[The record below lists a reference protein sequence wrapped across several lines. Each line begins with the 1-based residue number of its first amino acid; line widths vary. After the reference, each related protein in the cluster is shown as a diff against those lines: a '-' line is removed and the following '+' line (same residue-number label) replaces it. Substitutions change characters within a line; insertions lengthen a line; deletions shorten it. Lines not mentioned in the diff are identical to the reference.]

1 LILIVD
7 SFAWIEFLTGSH
19 HEQRIRELLATADVV
34 VTPDLV
40 LAEVARKLAR
50 DGVGIGLVRRRVEDV
65 STLSRVAPITAE
77 IALGVFE
84 ADTDLRESARS
95 RHLERPGLSD
105 AVILSTA
112 RVLRGAVLTG
122 DPHFEGFPETMWLRS

>member
-1 LILIVD
+1 MILIVD
-7 SFAWIEFLTGSH
+7 SFAWIEFLTGSL
-19 HEQRIRELLATADVV
+19 HEERIRELLATADVV

-50 DGVGIGLVRRRVEDV
+50 DGVGAGLVRRKVEDV
-65 STLSRVAPITAE
+65 STLSRVAPITVETAV
-77 IALGVFE
+77 GVFE
-84 ADTDLRESARS
+84 ADTALRQSARS

-112 RVLRGAVLTG
+112 RLLHGVVLTG
-122 DPHFEGFPETMWLRS
+122 DPHFEGFPETMWLGS

>member
-1 LILIVD
+1 M
-7 SFAWIEFLTGSH
+7 G
-19 HEQRIRELLATADVV
+19 ELLTTADVV

-50 DGVGIGLVRRRVEDV
+50 DNVPPGTVRRKVEDV
-65 STLSRVAPITAE
+65 STLSQVVPITVE

-84 ADTDLRESARS
+84 ADRELRKSAKS
-95 RHLERPGLSD
+95 RHLESPGLSD

-112 RVLRGAVLTG
+112 RSLQGMVLTG
-122 DPHFEGFPETMWLRS
+122 DPHFEGFSETLWLKG